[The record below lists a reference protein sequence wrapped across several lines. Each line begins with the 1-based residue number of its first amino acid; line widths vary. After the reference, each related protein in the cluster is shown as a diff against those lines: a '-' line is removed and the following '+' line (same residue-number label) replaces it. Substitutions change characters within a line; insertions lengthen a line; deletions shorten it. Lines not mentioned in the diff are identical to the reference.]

1 MDGVFVLV
9 LIGWIVSM
17 IGKKNKRKAKKAA
30 FSFPK
35 ESAAQRKAA
44 AAEKGYAELGTH
56 NVQPQKNTRSYFET
70 AIEEGE
76 SSAEPEL
83 SEALFRGSMQVESTE
98 GECTCE
104 PELEHK
110 REDLVTTPEVYAGEI
125 GREPLVDFSS
135 RGVLQ
140 GFVMSEI
147 LARPD
152 RRVRRR

>member
-9 LIGWIVSM
+9 LIGWIISL

-35 ESAAQRKAA
+35 ESAAQRKATV
-44 AAEKGYAELGTH
+44 AEKVYAELETR
-56 NVQPQKNTRSYFET
+56 NVQPQVAPRAYFET
-70 AIEEGE
+70 AIGEGE

-83 SEALFRGSMQVESTE
+83 TEALFRGSMQVESTE

-110 REDLVTTPEVYAGEI
+110 REDLVTTSEVYAGEL

-147 LARPD
+147 LARPS
-152 RRVRRR
+152 RCVRRR